1 MKIYYTLYILF
12 YPTNDHNAPPRAQS
26 AKTSAAIFFQRIRLQ
41 RVTHIPIAKAIAIH
55 VVESAILFVSQRCGD
70 TIYITCDSDIEHV
83 AILTHP
89 KYAPN
94 VYRPIVFCK
103 NLFL

>member
-1 MKIYYTLYILF
+1 MKTKFLLFIF

-26 AKTSAAIFFQRIRLQ
+26 AKTSAATFFQRIRLLS
-41 RVTHIPIAKAIAIH
+41 VTHTPIIRAVAVH
-55 VVESAILFVSQRCGD
+55 VVESAILFVNQRYGD
-70 TIYITCDSDIEHV
+70 TIYITCDSEIEHV